1 MIVQSP
7 FSRFNQFFQFVIQ
20 GTVMQLI
27 LCLGGYRVKSNLQMV
42 VGIATIACLL
52 ASVPFAVA
60 RQATP
65 ISENFAATSIDLG
78 LVVSDVDKT
87 VAFYTNVLGFKEL
100 AGFSG
105 DADFLTK
112 VGLTDNQSITVR
124 VLALGE
130 GPNAT
135 KLKVMSFSQVPVSRV
150 DQTFIHSAYGV
161 RYLTVLVKDLNLAI
175 EHAAMAGGKP
185 IAQSPQ
191 PLPANLAPG
200 IGLANYR
207 DPDGNIVELVGP
219 WK

>member
-1 MIVQSP
+1 MIQETNMRRT
-7 FSRFNQFFQFVIQ
+7 FR
-20 GTVMQLI
+20 
-27 LCLGGYRVKSNLQMV
+27 LGGTTLRSSLQMV
-42 VGIATIACLL
+42 LGIAAISCLL
-52 ASVPFAVA
+52 TSIPFAVA

-100 AGFSG
+100 PGFSG
-105 DADFLTK
+105 DAEFLTK
-112 VGLTDNQSITVR
+112 VGLTDNQSISVR
-124 VLALGE
+124 VLALGG

-150 DQTFIHSAYGV
+150 DQTYIHSAYGV

-175 EHAAMAGGKP
+175 EHAATAGGKP